1 MISATRAAASVPSR
15 ASTSARRST
24 VDPLPAR
31 TGPAHDAH
39 PGARGGVADH
49 VAGQEVVRGAVQR
62 DLPGAPLAVGD
73 RHPVAVHQDLD
84 LADVA
89 PVDAPWLPGRA
100 LRGADAA
107 LVDADPAEGDRFP
120 GVVA

>member
-31 TGPAHDAH
+31 TGPARDVH
-39 PGARGGVADH
+39 PGARGGVPDH

-62 DLPGAPLAVGD
+62 DLLGAPLTVGD
-73 RHPVAVHQDLD
+73 RHPVTIHQHLD

-89 PVDAPWLPGRA
+89 PEDAPWHCGRA
-100 LRGADAA
+100 VGRADAA
-107 LVDADPAEGDRFP
+107 WSTLIRPKVSGSPD
-120 GVVA
+120 